1 MFLYLNYIKL
11 VWSELWPL
19 MLRWVMWSLSLLI
32 LDFGRKKATRQRAT
46 VHSPKRI
53 HGAQKTALVLDWL
66 INLIFEHILYKYL
79 ISKRTI
85 YYHER
90 IQKFC
95 SGEGGPRHTFGNF
108 TNWNFPGPPSPR
120 ACAEAQISSLSCL
133 WYASEHHL

>member
-1 MFLYLNYIKL
+1 MAIDAQ
-11 VWSELWPL
+11 VSHVVPESP
-19 MLRWVMWSLSLLI
+19 
-32 LDFGRKKATRQRAT
+32 DFRKKATRQRAT

-79 ISKRTI
+79 IPKRTI

-108 TNWNFPGPPSPR
+108 TI
-120 ACAEAQISSLSCL
+120 QI
-133 WYASEHHL
+133 